1 MTNTSMMS
9 KEDFLKVLM
18 GLLEKQGI
26 KTSVFIMKKEHGSYT
41 GIHRVSDNDG
51 ETIAA
56 IVNVDDSVITPR
68 LCRSRYQI
76 KNELMFTV
84 MRFAFW

>member
-1 MTNTSMMS
+1 MINTSMMN

-41 GIHRVSDNDG
+41 GIHRVFDNDS

-56 IVNVDDSVITPR
+56 IVNVDDLYDKFIHG
-68 LCRSRYQI
+68 
-76 KNELMFTV
+76 
-84 MRFAFW
+84 